1 MSVEKVLREARRAV
15 DEVIPTTVR
24 ITDIEFEGSIVVIYT
39 KDIEEFTKEPDAIKK
54 LAEQLKRRVSI
65 RPDSSLLDDIEE
77 AEEKIRDI
85 VDEQAE
91 ITDMYF
97 KEDTGEVTI
106 EAIAPGIAIGKKGR
120 VLNEIKNET
129 GWSPEV
135 VRTPPI
141 PSKTVKDIRSYLRV
155 VRSERKDFLQAL
167 GRKINRDTRRGE
179 KFARIIALGGYREVG
194 RSAHLLHTRDSK
206 ILIDCGVDV
215 SSSDSGTP
223 YLNAPEILPPD
234 TLDAIVLTHAHL
246 DHCGMIPVL
255 FKYGFDGPVYC
266 TAPTRDIA
274 ALLQLDYIK
283 VAMADSRDPPYR
295 SNDVREAVKHT
306 ITMEYGETTDI
317 APDIRLTMHNAGH
330 IIGSAV
336 AHMHIGDG
344 DYNVVFT
351 GDIKYDKTW
360 LFNQAVNKFPRVET
374 VVMESTYGGYHDLQ
388 PSRLDA
394 VEQLKD
400 ILIQH
405 LDMAGGKVLIP
416 VFAVGRSQ
424 EVMLVIEEAIRKEEV
439 PEVPVY
445 LDGMIWEASAI
456 HTAYPEFLN
465 NKLKR
470 KIFREDENP
479 FLSPIFQQVDSM
491 DMRREICDSA
501 EPAIVLATAG
511 MMNGGPV
518 LEYFKS
524 WGDDPESAIVF
535 VGYQASGTIG
545 DRIQKGYDHITLLE
559 NGRPI
564 DIEVKMRVHTCE
576 GFSGHS
582 DRIQLLH
589 YVSSMRPPPERVII
603 THGEEGKCT
612 NLASTIYKKY
622 GIESRTP
629 WNLES
634 VRLF

>member
-1 MSVEKVLREARRAV
+1 MSVEEVLREARRAV

-24 ITDIEFEGSIVVIYT
+24 ITDIEFEGSTVVIYT
-39 KDIEEFTKEPDAIKK
+39 KDIEEFTNEPDSIKK
-54 LAEQLKRRVSI
+54 LAEHLKRRVSI
-65 RPDSSLLDDIEE
+65 RPDSSLLDSIEE
-77 AEEKIRDI
+77 AEEKIRNI

-91 ITDMYF
+91 ITDLYF

-106 EAIAPGIAIGKKGR
+106 EAKAPGIAIGKKGR
-120 VLNEIKNET
+120 VLNEIKAET
-129 GWSPEV
+129 GWSPDV

-141 PSKTVKDIRSYLRV
+141 PSKTVKDIRSYLRT
-155 VRSERKDFLQAL
+155 VRNERRDFLQAL
-167 GRKINRDTRRGE
+167 GRKINRDTRKGE

-215 SSSDSGTP
+215 SSSGSGTP

-266 TAPTRDIA
+266 TTPTRDMA

-283 VAMADSRDPPYR
+283 VAMADSRDPPYG
-295 SNDVREAVKHT
+295 SSDIREAVKHT

-344 DYNVVFT
+344 DYNVAFT

-374 VVMESTYGGYHDLQ
+374 VVMEATYGGYHDLQ

-400 ILIQH
+400 ILVQH
-405 LDMAGGKVLIP
+405 LDRAGGKVLIP

-424 EVMLVIEEAIRKEEV
+424 EVMLVIEEAIRKGDA

-479 FLSPIFQQVDSM
+479 FLSPSFKQVDSM
-491 DMRREICDSA
+491 DMRREICDSS

-518 LEYFKS
+518 LEYFKA

-535 VGYQASGTIG
+535 VGYQASGTMG

-559 NGRPI
+559 NGAPI

-589 YVSSMRPPPERVII
+589 YISSMRPPPERVII

>member
-1 MSVEKVLREARRAV
+1 MSVEEVLREARRAV

-24 ITDIEFEGSIVVIYT
+24 ITDIEFEGSTVVIYT
-39 KDIEEFTKEPDAIKK
+39 KDIEEFTNEPDAIKRI
-54 LAEQLKRRVSI
+54 AEILKRRVSI
-65 RPDSSLLDDIEE
+65 RPDQSLLDSVED
-77 AEEKIRDI
+77 AEKKIRDI
-85 VDEQAE
+85 VDEEAE

-97 KEDTGEVTI
+97 KEDSGEVTI
-106 EAIAPGIAIGKKGR
+106 EAKAPGIAIGKKGC
-120 VLNEIKNET
+120 VLNEIKTET
-129 GWSPEV
+129 GWSPDV
-135 VRTPPI
+135 VRTSPI
-141 PSKTVKDIRSYLRV
+141 PSKTVKDIRSYLRA
-155 VRSERKDFLQAL
+155 VRGERRAFLQTL
-167 GRKINRDTRRGE
+167 GRKINRDTRQGE

-206 ILIDCGVDV
+206 VLIDCGVDV
-215 SSSDSGTP
+215 SSSESGAP

-234 TLDAIVLTHAHL
+234 TLDAIILTHAHL
-246 DHCGMIPVL
+246 DHSGMIPVL

-266 TAPTRDIA
+266 TAPTRDMA

-295 SNDVREAVKHT
+295 STDIREAVKHT
-306 ITMEYGETTDI
+306 IPLEYGETTDI
-317 APDIRLTMHNAGH
+317 APDIRLTLHNAGH
-330 IIGSAV
+330 ILGSAV

-344 DYNVVFT
+344 DYNIVFS

-400 ILIQH
+400 ILVQH
-405 LDMAGGKVLIP
+405 IDRAGGKVLIP

-424 EVMLVIEEAIRKEEV
+424 EVMLVIEEAIRKEFI
-439 PEVPVY
+439 PEVSVY

-479 FLSPIFQQVDSM
+479 FLSPIFKQVDSM
-491 DMRREICDSA
+491 DMRKEICDSA

-524 WGDDPESAIVF
+524 WGDDPASGIIF

-545 DRIQKGYDHITLLE
+545 DRIQKGYDHITLFE
-559 NGRPI
+559 NGKPL
-564 DIEVKMRVHTCE
+564 DINVKMRVHTCE

-589 YVSSMRPPPERVII
+589 YVSGMRPPPEKVII
-603 THGEEGKCT
+603 NHGEEGKCI

-629 WNLES
+629 MNLES